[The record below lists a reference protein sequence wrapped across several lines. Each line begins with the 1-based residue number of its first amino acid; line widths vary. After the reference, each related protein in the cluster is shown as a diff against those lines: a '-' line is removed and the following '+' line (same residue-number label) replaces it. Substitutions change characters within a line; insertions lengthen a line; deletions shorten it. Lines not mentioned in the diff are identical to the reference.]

1 MESRLRFAANYFLP
15 MVRKITQQR
24 PHEMKER
31 YGLESIQTVKD
42 AHSPD
47 GQAFYALPSF
57 ADLPDCPVCKY
68 GTPLEKNNKLVC
80 IDCGATVGTI
90 DKEMK

>member
-1 MESRLRFAANYFLP
+1 
-15 MVRKITQQR
+15 
-24 PHEMKER
+24 MKER

-68 GTPLEKNNKLVC
+68 GTPLERNGKLVC

-90 DKEMK
+90 DKQTKQTK